1 MGWDVFCWD
10 CWVNSGCNIMLWRCK
25 AEVVAC
31 TEVFLDKRE
40 FTGPVYEQIEESVAF
55 VLRNRTL
62 ANVLGQMGLVE
73 SWGTGIKRIRKAA
86 EEYSLPVPEFQAFD
100 NMFRVSLFRA
110 LSPASIQQNDG
121 TPSEKHR
128 KNIGKTLE
136 KHRRNSREAS
146 EISRKNPMNKENLNN
161 TQQKILDLLS
171 ETTRLSVSKI
181 AEHIGIS
188 RRNVESSIKKLE
200 DQGVLVRH
208 GSPKN
213 GYWEII

>member
-1 MGWDVFCWD
+1 MGWGVFCWN
-10 CWVNSGCNIMLWRCK
+10 CWANSGCNIMLRRCK

-73 SWGTGIKRIRKAA
+73 SWGTGIKQIRKAA

-128 KNIGKTLE
+128 KNIGEVSEEPQRSIGNKSE
-136 KHRRNSREAS
+136 KSHE
-146 EISRKNPMNKENLNN
+146 
-161 TQQKILDLLS
+161 
-171 ETTRLSVSKI
+171 
-181 AEHIGIS
+181 
-188 RRNVESSIKKLE
+188 
-200 DQGVLVRH
+200 
-208 GSPKN
+208 
-213 GYWEII
+213 

>member
-1 MGWDVFCWD
+1 MGWGVFCWD

-55 VLRNRTL
+55 VLSNRTL

-128 KNIGKTLE
+128 
-136 KHRRNSREAS
+136 RNRREAS

-171 ETTRLSVSKI
+171 ENTRLSASMI

-188 RRNVESSIKKLE
+188 RRNVESSIKKLK